1 MAGQELTMVITLDCS
16 LEPSIVDTYRSVN
29 LGSIL
34 NFIYIFGYQKKCK
47 LKQLQCTFAYATV
60 KYWP

>member
-1 MAGQELTMVITLDCS
+1 MVITLDCS